1 MPNLI
6 AIFANRADAELTMHA
21 LAHHGIPEDAMTFLT
36 PAGALEEREREP
48 QDDRGIGQTMGA
60 YVGGTAAA
68 GGGFYLGATLASMA
82 VPGVGPILAAGIGA
96 AALLGVGGAAVGAK
110 VGNATENAVEHES
123 AERDVLARRGLL
135 KLGRSLLIV
144 NVASAE
150 REAVVEEFA
159 NRNKAL
165 SVGRQVEAP
174 PRAA

>member
-6 AIFANRADAELTMHA
+6 AIFANRADAELTIHA
-21 LAHHGIPEDAMTFLT
+21 LVHYGISQDAITFLT
-36 PAGALEEREREP
+36 PESAQWEGEREP
-48 QDDRGIGQTMGA
+48 QDDRGIGQTLGA
-60 YVGGTAAA
+60 YAGGTAAA

-96 AALLGVGGAAVGAK
+96 AALLGIGGAAAGAK
-110 VGNATENAVEHES
+110 VGNATENALEHES
-123 AERDVLARRGLL
+123 AERDVLARRELL
-135 KLGRSLLIV
+135 KLRRSLLMV
-144 NVASAE
+144 NIESPQQ
-150 REAVVEEFA
+150 EAAVEEFA